1 MTDYIIR
8 RLLLTIPTLLG
19 ILVINFLIVQ
29 TAPGGPVERTLALWQ
44 LHGLGDSSGSLA
56 GNTGTEVLAQQSN
69 RASGQN
75 LGYPGT
81 RGVDPELI
89 AELQK
94 LYGFDKPMLERFFDM
109 LVNYARFDFGTS
121 FYRDISVIDLILEKI
136 PVSLSLGLWST
147 LIIYLL
153 SIPMGIRKAVQDG
166 SAFDRVTTLA
176 IIIGYAIPG
185 FLLALALI
193 VLFAGGSYL
202 QWFPLRGLSS
212 PAAANWPFWRQVID
226 YFWHLSLPLTA
237 LTIGGFA
244 TLTLLTKNSFL
255 DEISKQYVITARAMG
270 LSEKRV
276 LYGHVFRNAMLIIIA
291 GMPATLVGL
300 FFTGSLLIEVIFSL
314 DGLGLLG
321 YESIVKRDYPVIF
334 ATVYIFTFLGLIL
347 KLISDISFTLI
358 DPRIHFHSQ

>member
-8 RLLLTIPTLLG
+8 RLLLIIPTLLG

-29 TAPGGPVERTLALWQ
+29 TAPGGPVERTLALWRV
-44 LHGLGDSSGSLA
+44 HGFTDSPGKIGGSGA
-56 GNTGTEVLAQQSN
+56 EVLTGQ
-69 RASGQN
+69 RAESD
-75 LGYPGT
+75 GYPGA

-89 AELQK
+89 AELQT
-94 LYGFDKPMLERFFDM
+94 LYGFDKPLHERFFDM
-109 LVNYARFDFGTS
+109 LINYTMFDFGDS

-153 SIPMGIRKAVQDG
+153 SIPMGIRKAVRDG
-166 SAFDRVTTLA
+166 GAFDRVTTLA
-176 IIIGYAIPG
+176 IIIGYSIPG

-202 QWFPLRGLSS
+202 QWFPLRGLTS
-212 PAAANWPFWRQVID
+212 PEAGDWPLWRQVID
-226 YFWHLSLPLTA
+226 YFWHLCLPVTA

-255 DEISKQYVITARAMG
+255 DEISKQYVITARAKG
-270 LSEKRV
+270 LSERRV

-291 GMPATLVGL
+291 GMPATLVGV

-334 ATVYIFTFLGLIL
+334 ATVYIFTFLGLVL

-358 DPRIHFHSQ
+358 DPRIHFESQ